1 MPVFSCLI
9 DSNNGARTRGVENNG
24 ASKGGVETCFQNS
37 FLTYSLRAAPLARL
51 HLLQNVNAASDSI
64 HCPSKVELKVL
75 KRRSGE
81 QARVGTRYAMPPA
94 SAKRALRRA
103 NGAALCLHAFFGVF
117 CKVQDLY
124 LS

>member
-1 MPVFSCLI
+1 
-9 DSNNGARTRGVENNG
+9 
-24 ASKGGVETCFQNS
+24 
-37 FLTYSLRAAPLARL
+37 L

-103 NGAALCLHAFFGVF
+103 NGAALCLHAFFWSVLQGPRSLSLLVV
-117 CKVQDLY
+117 CNTLTCSRRQKDVIMLHTYILLRVSTSRRRLLY
-124 LS
+124 SSNRAC